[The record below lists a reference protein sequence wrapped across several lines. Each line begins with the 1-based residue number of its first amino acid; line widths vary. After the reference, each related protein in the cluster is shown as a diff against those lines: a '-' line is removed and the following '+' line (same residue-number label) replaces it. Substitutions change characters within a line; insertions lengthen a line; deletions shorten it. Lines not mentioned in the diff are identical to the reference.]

1 MTSEGRTAELTVG
14 LWLGVPM
21 TGFEPTRVDLTRF
34 ETLRYKR
41 KRNGLGNHMYT
52 MDVIDVESEGY

>member
-41 KRNGLGNHMYT
+41 KRNGL
-52 MDVIDVESEGY
+52 VIICTQWM